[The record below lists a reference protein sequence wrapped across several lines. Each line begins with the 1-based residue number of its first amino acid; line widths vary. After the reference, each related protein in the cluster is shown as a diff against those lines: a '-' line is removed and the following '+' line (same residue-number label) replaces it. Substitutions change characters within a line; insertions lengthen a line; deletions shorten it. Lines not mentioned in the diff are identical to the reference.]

1 MRKGSEI
8 LKSMF
13 RSATV
18 ILVTLSLLFIS
29 CAGLAEAAE
38 TLSPAAEA
46 VTETPPPAVTEAVME
61 TLSPAAA
68 EAVTASPLSSVT
80 EAVTETLPPAVTEA
94 PMITVTPAP
103 VEDEEDDFVP
113 PSPEPPDPAKQGRPT
128 LGPTEIPAQTV
139 IDHVNYP
146 KELRDFRFR
155 RDAKL
160 LEIWFPNIRDADA
173 AILTFDGQVYM
184 IDCGDEKSAVRT
196 AVLLRQLGIDHIDI
210 MFNSHL
216 HHDHTNGLALTDDV
230 AKVGEVKICFETGS
244 TAAGELLEQV
254 TADRNIP
261 VTMYKSGD
269 WFTMGERGEVTLL
282 FLRNYDPV
290 MDMNNQSAV
299 TVVRYK
305 DRSILFTA
313 DMEKNGQAQ
322 MLKHVDPA
330 LLKCDILKYP
340 HHAKSALYPEFY
352 QVVDPKLA
360 VVTSVAGRRDLG
372 QSFLVANRI
381 PAAYTSVKG
390 QFLHLA
396 TDGEYWL
403 AEYVSSNGK

>member
-13 RSATV
+13 RSAAV

-46 VTETPPPAVTEAVME
+46 VTETPPPAVTEAVTE

-68 EAVTASPLSSVT
+68 EAVTATPLSAVT
-80 EAVTETLPPAVTEA
+80 EAVTETL
-94 PMITVTPAP
+94 
-103 VEDEEDDFVP
+103 DEEDDFVP

-244 TAAGELLEQV
+244 TAAGRSRLTE
-254 TADRNIP
+254 TFRSRCTKAA
-261 VTMYKSGD
+261 TG
-269 WFTMGERGEVTLL
+269 
-282 FLRNYDPV
+282 LRW
-290 MDMNNQSAV
+290 
-299 TVVRYK
+299 
-305 DRSILFTA
+305 
-313 DMEKNGQAQ
+313 G
-322 MLKHVDPA
+322 
-330 LLKCDILKYP
+330 
-340 HHAKSALYPEFY
+340 
-352 QVVDPKLA
+352 
-360 VVTSVAGRRDLG
+360 
-372 QSFLVANRI
+372 
-381 PAAYTSVKG
+381 KG
-390 QFLHLA
+390 A
-396 TDGEYWL
+396 R
-403 AEYVSSNGK
+403 